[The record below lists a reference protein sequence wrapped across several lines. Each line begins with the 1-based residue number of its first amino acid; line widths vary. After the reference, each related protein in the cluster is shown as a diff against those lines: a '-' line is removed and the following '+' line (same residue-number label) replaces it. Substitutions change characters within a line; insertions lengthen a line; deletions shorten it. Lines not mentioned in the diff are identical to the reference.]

1 MTDQKQVLGII
12 YNAIDTLNEE
22 MEDNDQIEKTENAI
36 LFGSNSGLDSMG
48 LVNLITL
55 IEQNIEEAT
64 GKFIS
69 IADERAMSL
78 EESPFR
84 TVSSL
89 KEYITTLLNEN

>member
-1 MTDQKQVLGII
+1 MTDQKQVLEII

-84 TVSSL
+84 TVASL